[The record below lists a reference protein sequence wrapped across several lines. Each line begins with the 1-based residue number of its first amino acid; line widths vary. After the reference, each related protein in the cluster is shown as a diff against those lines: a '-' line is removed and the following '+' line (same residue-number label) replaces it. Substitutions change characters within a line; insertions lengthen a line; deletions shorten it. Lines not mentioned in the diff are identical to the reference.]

1 MQADRG
7 CRAGDPAAAV
17 RLSQQLLAL
26 GADVTLRS
34 RWTNMNALHYAAY
47 FDVPDL
53 VRVLLKG
60 ARPRGEGRVPG
71 WEGRDQGQGGGL
83 EAKGGCPGC
92 GGRGGDVEGRRW
104 EAERWGPTEAWLGG
118 KGGPGSEETVGGWR
132 QEVWEMGLRGPQPQD
147 RAGPGREGR
156 GREGGVGRRSTAEV
170 ACG

>member
-1 MQADRG
+1 MSWAHTLEEGTQADLG

-60 ARPRGEGRVPG
+60 ARPRGEEEGPG
-71 WEGRDQGQGGGL
+71 WEGQDLGEEGGL
-83 EAKGGCPGC
+83 EAEGGYPGV
-92 GGRGGDVEGRRW
+92 GGGDE
-104 EAERWGPTEAWLGG
+104 
-118 KGGPGSEETVGGWR
+118 
-132 QEVWEMGLRGPQPQD
+132 
-147 RAGPGREGR
+147 
-156 GREGGVGRRSTAEV
+156 
-170 ACG
+170 

>member
-1 MQADRG
+1 MEEGTQADLG

-60 ARPRGEGRVPG
+60 ARPRGER
-71 WEGRDQGQGGGL
+71 EGRGLEGMGPRIRWGL
-83 EAKGGCPGC
+83 EAGGGCLCCVLGA
-92 GGRGGDVEGRRW
+92 GRRC
-104 EAERWGPTEAWLGG
+104 AGRWGDMKKAGQLSDGAELRSGLGRE
-118 KGGPGSEETVGGWR
+118 KGPGSEMMVVGWR
-132 QEVWEMGLRGPQPQD
+132 
-147 RAGPGREGR
+147 
-156 GREGGVGRRSTAEV
+156 
-170 ACG
+170 

>member
-1 MQADRG
+1 MRWVHALREDFQADPC

-60 ARPRGEGRVPG
+60 ARPRGKE
-71 WEGRDQGQGGGL
+71 E
-83 EAKGGCPGC
+83 
-92 GGRGGDVEGRRW
+92 
-104 EAERWGPTEAWLGG
+104 
-118 KGGPGSEETVGGWR
+118 GPG
-132 QEVWEMGLRGPQPQD
+132 
-147 RAGPGREGR
+147 
-156 GREGGVGRRSTAEV
+156 
-170 ACG
+170 

>member
-60 ARPRGEGRVPG
+60 ARPRGEGRVPAGRGGTKAREEGWKPKVGAQGVGGGEETWREEGGRPRDGAQLRPG
-71 WEGRDQGQGGGL
+71 WEGRGDQDRSIWDCVGVSQGQCDYSF
-83 EAKGGCPGC
+83 K
-92 GGRGGDVEGRRW
+92 GDVW
-104 EAERWGPTEAWLGG
+104 
-118 KGGPGSEETVGGWR
+118 
-132 QEVWEMGLRGPQPQD
+132 D
-147 RAGPGREGR
+147 
-156 GREGGVGRRSTAEV
+156 
-170 ACG
+170 